1 MSSPNSFRDL
11 PGSSPTWEKL
21 PGAAEPP
28 GHLVQF
34 YETDERFLTRN
45 VSRYLW
51 QGLQQGDALTVIATA
66 GHNDILTRQ
75 LKGLGADVE
84 SAVRD
89 RQLTVLDAH
98 EMLAQ
103 FMVHGKPDWDKFHR
117 TIGATVSGLR
127 TRPDHSG
134 LRAYGEMVGVLWR
147 AGQFSAAVEL
157 EEFWNTLLRSVGFK
171 LYCAYPIDV
180 FGKEFQIAAV
190 DALLCTHTHLLSAG
204 PDGLIE
210 TSLNRAMDEILGS
223 KAKGLRLLIK
233 ANYRP
238 SWAALPSGEATILWL
253 RNNLRDD
260 ADEILG
266 RARQHYAGS
275 FDRAHESTHHHA
287 D

>member
-1 MSSPNSFRDL
+1 MSSSNSFRDL
-11 PGSSPTWEKL
+11 QGSSPTWEKL

-103 FMVHGKPDWDKFHR
+103 FMVHGKPDWDRFQH
-117 TIGATVSGLR
+117 TVGATVGGLR

-134 LRAYGEMVGVLWR
+134 LRAYGEMVGVLWK
-147 AGQFSAAVEL
+147 AGQFAAAVEL

-171 LYCAYPIDV
+171 LFCAYPIDV
-180 FGKEFQIAAV
+180 FGKEFQIDAV

-210 TSLNRAMDEILGS
+210 TSLSRAMDEILGS
-223 KAKGLRLLIK
+223 KARGLRLLIK

-238 SWAALPSGEATILWL
+238 SWAALPSGEAAILWL

-260 ADEILG
+260 ADEILD
-266 RARQHYAGS
+266 RARQYYAGS
-275 FDRAHESTHHHA
+275 FDGAHESANHHA